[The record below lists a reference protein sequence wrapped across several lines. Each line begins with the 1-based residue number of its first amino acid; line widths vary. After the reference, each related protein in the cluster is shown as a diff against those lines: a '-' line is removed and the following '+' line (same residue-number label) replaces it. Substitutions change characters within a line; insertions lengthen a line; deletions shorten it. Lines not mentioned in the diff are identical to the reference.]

1 MSDQSAMNDMEDEYA
16 MSQDKL
22 VAAQEPIAW
31 KDVVSAINAV
41 AKEAASRGGMFPQEA
56 SEQREDSEAAKR
68 VCGMIE
74 WYATCGGSV
83 AMRLPDWPLY
93 DHGAACA
100 RCEEAERIESIAT
113 AKLGEEIIKNGVLQ
127 DKLAKQAAEIERLSS
142 HVEDAKEIIQ
152 KMMKV
157 EKQQA
162 DRIKAPEAFVQKLEY
177 ANTEAGNDSIALRR
191 KLVAAES
198 KLTKADAVILQAKD
212 ALQEVQDLIHESR
225 GIYGM
230 HMNGD
235 ESPWIELEQ
244 GGRFERLCTLPD
256 ALSDIEQYQKGE

>member
-1 MSDQSAMNDMEDEYA
+1 

-22 VAAQEPIAW
+22 VAEQEPIAW
-31 KDVVSAINAV
+31 MHGTAGRFEVIHAEVKKLWERVGQPAQFAKEVVSCKVENYTI
-41 AKEAASRGGMFPQEA
+41 
-56 SEQREDSEAAKR
+56 
-68 VCGMIE
+68 
-74 WYATCGGSV
+74 
-83 AMRLPDWPLY
+83 PLY
-93 DHGAACA
+93 SHAAPCA
-100 RCEEAERIESIAT
+100 RCAEAERIEAEAT
-113 AKLGEEIIKNGVLQ
+113 AKLGEAIIRVGVLQ
-127 DKLAKQAAEIERLSS
+127 DNVAKQAAEIERLSS
-142 HVEDAKEIIQ
+142 HVEDAKGVIQ
-152 KMMKV
+152 KMMKA

-162 DRIKAPEAFVQKLEY
+162 DRIKTLEAELEHERMRLAACGVVAL
-177 ANTEAGNDSIALRR
+177 ANTPESAAKQREMLPEYESGSLESVKHIVDSEMALRD
-191 KLVAAES
+191 KLA
-198 KLTKADAVILQAKD
+198 KADAVIETAGI